1 MGIRFRCHR
10 CNEPL
15 HVKFF
20 QAGKKGRCPHC
31 QSRFRIPN
39 EDSELSIPLESAPR
53 EPGKAMLHIDDQE
66 PVPVSDKGG
75 AVAILE
81 DGPPTQKPVH
91 SSSTPA
97 DNDEARWFVRPPSGG
112 VYGPADTSTL
122 ASWIAQRR
130 VTADSYI
137 WRDGMEV
144 WRIAIELMPDAFVGN
159 SGSAEHALA
168 PPPVNLPESP
178 VPAPYEMPETQ
189 SRLKPELAKAKA
201 NLDQRRQ
208 RRKKQTW
215 IILGLLM
222 VIALGLL
229 TTLFVVLSG

>member
-39 EDSELSIPLESAPR
+39 EDAEFSTPLENAPR
-53 EPGKAMLHIDDQE
+53 EPGSALRQIDEQD
-66 PVPVSDKGG
+66 PVHVSDQGG

-81 DGPPTQKPVH
+81 DGPPSPNPSH
-91 SSSTPA
+91 PSSTPA

-122 ASWIAQRR
+122 VSWIAQRR

-144 WRIAIELMPDAFVGN
+144 WRIAIEWMPDAFVGN
-159 SGSAEHALA
+159 SGSAAQALA
-168 PPPVNLPESP
+168 PPPVNLPELP
-178 VPAPYEMPETQ
+178 VPVTSKMPETQ
-189 SRLKPELAKAKA
+189 SQLKPELAKAKA

-208 RRKKQTW
+208 RKRKQTW
-215 IILGLLM
+215 VILGLLL

-229 TTLFVVLSG
+229 ATLFVVLSG